1 MNAAYIQKTIEE
13 IIVSLPQDINDVR
26 EQSAWYVV
34 EDALKILSDKSAVG
48 FSHSRTIMATTK
60 GPATGEGRE
69 DLVTALLKLDQEK
82 PVQAVYTCCPLSFV
96 ITTGL
101 NPDNSSN
108 LTLVDTHCVPSK
120 LEGNDNAAIV
130 QLNYNSINKAANDMA
145 SWIEDRL
152 AASGIGK
159 GA

>member
-1 MNAAYIQKTIEE
+1 M
-13 IIVSLPQDINDVR
+13 
-26 EQSAWYVV
+26 
-34 EDALKILSDKSAVG
+34 EDALKILSQKSAVG

-69 DLVTALLKLDQEK
+69 DLVTALLKLDREK
-82 PVQAVYTCCPLSFV
+82 PVQAIYTCCPLSFV
-96 ITTGL
+96 ITTDR
-101 NPDNSSN
+101 NPEDNSSN

-120 LEGNDNAAIV
+120 VGGNDNAAVV

-152 AASGIGK
+152 AACGIGK
-159 GA
+159 GYNA